1 MFGKVFATFKG
12 EKFILMKLKVLTG
25 AIAALTLGSCVSS
38 KRFNTVNKDLESTK
52 AELASTKRTMNDYA
66 SEIGKYEAQ
75 VKALSEQNS
84 FLRSNN
90 QDLINN
96 MDNFTTL
103 TSKGAENLEKTLESL
118 KEKEL
123 TINKLQSAITRR
135 DSVNLALVA
144 SLKGALGNLND
155 QDIEINVEKGVVFV
169 SIADKLLFQ
178 SGSYSVSAEAK
189 RVLGKVATVVN
200 AKPDFEF
207 MVEGHTDNVPYKTNA
222 EIKDNWDLSVKRAT
236 AIVRLLQNEF
246 KVDPKRMTAA
256 GRSYYAPL
264 VENNSAANRAR
275 NRRTRIVVLPKL
287 DQFYSMIEDGMKDP
301 AIN

>member
-1 MFGKVFATFKG
+1 
-12 EKFILMKLKVLTG
+12 MKLKVITF

-236 AIVRLLQNEF
+236 AIVRILQNEF
-246 KVDPKRMTAA
+246 NVDPKRMTAA

-301 AIN
+301 AIQ

>member
-12 EKFILMKLKVLTG
+12 EKYILMKLKVLTA

-52 AELASTKRTMNDYA
+52 AELVSTKRTMNDYA

-178 SGSYSVSAEAK
+178 SGSYNVSAEAK

-207 MVEGHTDNVPYKTNA
+207 MVEGHTDNVPYKTNV
-222 EIKDNWDLSVKRAT
+222 EIKDNWDLSVKRST
-236 AIVRLLQNEF
+236 AIVRILQNEF

-301 AIN
+301 AIQ

>member
-1 MFGKVFATFKG
+1 
-12 EKFILMKLKVLTG
+12 MKLHVLSV
-25 AIAALTLGSCVSS
+25 AFIALTLGSCVSS

-52 AELASTKRTMNDYA
+52 SELASTKRTMNDYA

-75 VKALSEQNS
+75 VKALSDKNN

-123 TINKLQSAITRR
+123 TINKLQNAITRR

-169 SIADKLLFQ
+169 SIADKLLFR
-178 SGSYSVSAEAK
+178 SGSYSVSEEAK
-189 RVLGKVATVVN
+189 RILGKVATVVN

-207 MVEGHTDNVPYKTNA
+207 MVEGHTDNVPYKTNV

-236 AIVRLLQNEF
+236 AIVRILQNEF
-246 KVDPKRMTAA
+246 KVDPKRITAA

-301 AIN
+301 SIQ

>member
-1 MFGKVFATFKG
+1 MKIQVLSVA
-12 EKFILMKLKVLTG
+12 FI
-25 AIAALTLGSCVSS
+25 ALTLGSCVSS
-38 KRFNTVNKDLESTK
+38 KKFNTVNKDLESAKT
-52 AELASTKRTMNDYA
+52 ELASTKRTMNDYA

-75 VKALSEQNS
+75 VKALSEQNN

-90 QDLINN
+90 QDLIVNL
-96 MDNFTTL
+96 DNFTTL
-103 TSKGAENLEKTLESL
+103 TTKGAENLEKTLESL
-118 KEKEL
+118 KEKGL
-123 TINKLQSAITRR
+123 TINKLQNAITRR

-169 SIADKLLFQ
+169 SIADKVLFR
-178 SGSYSVSAEAK
+178 SGSYNVSDEAK

-207 MVEGHTDNVPYKTNA
+207 MVEGHTDNVPYKTNV

-236 AIVRLLQNEF
+236 AIVRILQNEF

-264 VENNSAANRAR
+264 VENNSSENRAR

-287 DQFYSMIEDGMKDP
+287 DQFYAMIEDGMKDP
-301 AIN
+301 SIQ

>member
-1 MFGKVFATFKG
+1 MFGKVFATFKV
-12 EKFILMKLKVLTG
+12 EKYILMKLKVLTV

-264 VENNSAANRAR
+264 VENNSASNRAR

>member
-1 MFGKVFATFKG
+1 MFGKVFATFNG
-12 EKFILMKLKVLTG
+12 EKYILMKLKVITV

-236 AIVRLLQNEF
+236 AIVRILQNEF

-301 AIN
+301 AIQ

>member
-1 MFGKVFATFKG
+1 
-12 EKFILMKLKVLTG
+12 MKLHVLSV
-25 AIAALTLGSCVSS
+25 AFIALTLGSCVSS

-52 AELASTKRTMNDYA
+52 SELASTKRTMNDYA

-75 VKALSEQNS
+75 VKALADQNN

-123 TINKLQSAITRR
+123 TINKLQNAITRR

-169 SIADKLLFQ
+169 SIADKLLFR
-178 SGSYSVSAEAK
+178 SGSYSVSEEAK
-189 RVLGKVATVVN
+189 RILGKVATVVN

-207 MVEGHTDNVPYKTNA
+207 MVEGHTDNVPYKTNV

-236 AIVRLLQNEF
+236 AIVRILQNEF

-301 AIN
+301 SIQ

>member
-1 MFGKVFATFKG
+1 MFGKVFATFKD
-12 EKFILMKLKVLTG
+12 EKYILMKLKVITV

-236 AIVRLLQNEF
+236 AIVRILQNEF

-264 VENNSAANRAR
+264 VENNSASNRAR

-301 AIN
+301 AIQ

>member
-1 MFGKVFATFKG
+1 
-12 EKFILMKLKVLTG
+12 MKLHVLSV
-25 AIAALTLGSCVSS
+25 AFIALTLGSCVSS

-52 AELASTKRTMNDYA
+52 SELASTKRTMNDYA

-75 VKALSEQNS
+75 VKALSDQNN

-90 QDLINN
+90 QDLISN

-123 TINKLQSAITRR
+123 TINKLQNAITRR

-169 SIADKLLFQ
+169 SIADKLLFR
-178 SGSYSVSAEAK
+178 SGSYSVSEEAK
-189 RVLGKVATVVN
+189 RILGKVATVVN

-207 MVEGHTDNVPYKTNA
+207 MVEGHTDNVPYKTNV

-236 AIVRLLQNEF
+236 AIVRILQNEF

-287 DQFYSMIEDGMKDP
+287 DQFYSMIEDGM
-301 AIN
+301 

>member
-12 EKFILMKLKVLTG
+12 EKYILMKLKVITF

-169 SIADKLLFQ
+169 SIADKLLFR

-207 MVEGHTDNVPYKTNA
+207 MVEG
-222 EIKDNWDLSVKRAT
+222 
-236 AIVRLLQNEF
+236 
-246 KVDPKRMTAA
+246 
-256 GRSYYAPL
+256 
-264 VENNSAANRAR
+264 
-275 NRRTRIVVLPKL
+275 TRIMFLTKQML
-287 DQFYSMIEDGMKDP
+287 KSKTIGTYQ
-301 AIN
+301 

>member
-12 EKFILMKLKVLTG
+12 EKFILMKLKVLTV

-287 DQFYSMIEDGMKDP
+287 DQFYSMI
-301 AIN
+301 

>member
-1 MFGKVFATFKG
+1 
-12 EKFILMKLKVLTG
+12 MKLKVLTV

-264 VENNSAANRAR
+264 VENNSASNRAR

>member
-1 MFGKVFATFKG
+1 
-12 EKFILMKLKVLTG
+12 MKLKVLTV

>member
-1 MFGKVFATFKG
+1 
-12 EKFILMKLKVLTG
+12 MKLHVLSV
-25 AIAALTLGSCVSS
+25 AFIALTLGSCVSS

-52 AELASTKRTMNDYA
+52 SELASTKRTMNDYA

-75 VKALSEQNS
+75 VKALSDQNN

-118 KEKEL
+118 KVKEL
-123 TINKLQSAITRR
+123 TINKLQNAITRR

-169 SIADKLLFQ
+169 SIADKLLFR
-178 SGSYSVSAEAK
+178 SGSYSVSEEAK
-189 RVLGKVATVVN
+189 RILGKVATVVN

-207 MVEGHTDNVPYKTNA
+207 MVEGHTDNVPYKTNVA
-222 EIKDNWDLSVKRAT
+222 MQA
-236 AIVRLLQNEF
+236 LL
-246 KVDPKRMTAA
+246 
-256 GRSYYAPL
+256 
-264 VENNSAANRAR
+264 AR
-275 NRRTRIVVLPKL
+275 PMLL
-287 DQFYSMIEDGMKDP
+287 
-301 AIN
+301 A

>member
-12 EKFILMKLKVLTG
+12 EKFILMKLKVLSV

>member
-1 MFGKVFATFKG
+1 
-12 EKFILMKLKVLTG
+12 MKLHVLSV
-25 AIAALTLGSCVSS
+25 AFIALTLGSCVSS

-52 AELASTKRTMNDYA
+52 SELASTKRTMNDYA

-75 VKALSEQNS
+75 VKALSDQNN

-123 TINKLQSAITRR
+123 TINKLQNAITRR

-169 SIADKLLFQ
+169 SIADKLLFR
-178 SGSYSVSAEAK
+178 SGSYSVSDEAK
-189 RVLGKVATVVN
+189 RILGKVATVVN

-207 MVEGHTDNVPYKTNA
+207 MVEGHTDNVPYKTNV

-236 AIVRLLQNEF
+236 AIVRILQNEF

-301 AIN
+301 SIQ

>member
-1 MFGKVFATFKG
+1 
-12 EKFILMKLKVLTG
+12 MKLHVLSV
-25 AIAALTLGSCVSS
+25 AFVALTLGSCVSS

-52 AELASTKRTMNDYA
+52 SELASTKRTMNDYA

-75 VKALSEQNS
+75 VKALSDQNN

-123 TINKLQSAITRR
+123 TINKLQNAITRR

-169 SIADKLLFQ
+169 SIADKLLFR
-178 SGSYSVSAEAK
+178 SGSYSVSDEAK
-189 RVLGKVATVVN
+189 RILGKVATVVN

-207 MVEGHTDNVPYKTNA
+207 MVEGHTDNVPYKTNV

-236 AIVRLLQNEF
+236 AIVRILQNEF

-301 AIN
+301 SIQ

>member
-1 MFGKVFATFKG
+1 MKIHVLSVA
-12 EKFILMKLKVLTG
+12 FI
-25 AIAALTLGSCVSS
+25 ALTLGSCVSS

-52 AELASTKRTMNDYA
+52 SELASTKRTMNDYA

-75 VKALSEQNS
+75 VKALSDQNN

-236 AIVRLLQNEF
+236 AIVRILQNEF

-301 AIN
+301 AIQ

>member
-1 MFGKVFATFKG
+1 MFGKVFATFKDV
-12 EKFILMKLKVLTG
+12 KYNLMKLKVLTV

-236 AIVRLLQNEF
+236 AIVRILQNEF

-301 AIN
+301 AIQ